1 MPNLNP
7 NHIFTIWISENP
19 PDNLNYLCWES
30 WIRLGYDVT
39 VFVDE
44 FYGRTWSL
52 PSNLHGAKLIRN
64 LSQIMEKSLFTLKEE
79 EKILHKVDYL
89 RFYILNKYG
98 GTWLDSDM
106 LLIKRLP
113 PDPIIISSENTL
125 QSGFKKSKELYKPNI
140 GCLRFPP
147 GHPFTKAVVEKMTP
161 TTAEDLKD
169 GLNSTSKMLK
179 FIKML
184 KLKKWSHINKFV
196 AEPQIYCPCPWVFAK
211 ELYTKHL
218 LEVVETKYN
227 LEFNYIDE
235 TTVGVHLW
243 NNFKKNKYKIEN
255 KDIHPESL
263 YNNLLQWNGKQ

>member
-1 MPNLNP
+1 MPNINT
-7 NHIFTIWISENP
+7 NHIFTIWISENQ
-19 PDNLNYLCWES
+19 PDNLNFRCLES

-44 FYGRTWSL
+44 YYGRTWSL
-52 PSNLHGAKLIRN
+52 PSYLHGAKLIRP
-64 LSQIMEKSLFTLKEE
+64 LSQIMDRSLFTLNKCD
-79 EKILHKVDYL
+79 KILHKIDFL

-113 PDPIIISSENTL
+113 PDPIIISSEHTL

-140 GCLRFPP
+140 GVLRFSP
-147 GHPFTKAVVEKMTP
+147 GHPFTKAVVEKMSIETK
-161 TTAEDLKD
+161 EDLKD
-169 GLNSTSKMLK
+169 GINQTSKMLK

-184 KLKKWSHINKFV
+184 KLKKWSYMNKFV
-196 AEPQIYCPCPWVFAK
+196 AEPQIYCPVPFPFAK

-218 LEVVETKYN
+218 LDVVDTKYN
-227 LEFNYIDE
+227 LEFNYIDDS
-235 TTVGVHLW
+235 TVGVHLW
-243 NNFKKNKYKIEN
+243 NNFKKNKFKIEE

-263 YNNLLQWNGKQ
+263 YNNLLQWNSKQ